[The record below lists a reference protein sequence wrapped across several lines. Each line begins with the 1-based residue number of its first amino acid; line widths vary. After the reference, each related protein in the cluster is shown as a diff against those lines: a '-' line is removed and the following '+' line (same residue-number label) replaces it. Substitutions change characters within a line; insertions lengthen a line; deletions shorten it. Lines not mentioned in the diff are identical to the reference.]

1 MQLTKPPIDLYDPL
15 KQIQL
20 DEEASTCDWNLL
32 MIPRVSLQFQAP
44 ATEFSRAVL
53 LAKVRTIFRDIDKT
67 QGAGGG
73 FKQTADF
80 WNNRSGPPSSSDNG
94 LVCSML
100 FAILGNHTE
109 YSLAFVDEFVECTA
123 SLVKDEFDAG
133 LLAKVQGIE
142 TRLGYEISQCKT
154 MFCKLMRA
162 V

>member
-1 MQLTKPPIDLYDPL
+1 
-15 KQIQL
+15 
-20 DEEASTCDWNLL
+20 
-32 MIPRVSLQFQAP
+32 MIPRISLQFQAP

-53 LAKVRTIFRDIDKT
+53 LAKVGTIFRDIDKT

-80 WNNRSGPPSSSDNG
+80 WDNRSGPPPSSDND

-100 FAILGNHTE
+100 FAILSNHTE
-109 YSLAFVDEFVECTA
+109 YSLAFVDDEFIECTA
-123 SLVKDEFDAG
+123 SLVKDKFDAG
-133 LLAKVQGIE
+133 LLAKVQGIK

-154 MFCKLMRA
+154 MFCKLKRA